1 MIRGFSKLTGFYCL
15 NCHYKCCASEYDL
28 PLFQDEKNNIC
39 EKYSY
44 LLPYFQRKNSLFFL
58 KRGDGCPF
66 LTPEGKCSLHHTSY
80 KPLTCQTYPL
90 IFWKVDRDNLLVWVN
105 PCRGNSFH
113 WVAEQEYRIKNKDI
127 EDLIAKTSNRYNSY
141 WGEEIDHNNPFQ
153 KIKRERIDQELEF
166 QRKMRPRLLMNSL
179 ELTSRT
185 FKDRNID
192 FLIESF
198 FSESNHINEMHSDQ
212 ILESVFEWLCWSPI
226 GLQLSFLNSKFV
238 FSLASLYL
246 NLIGFTEFR
255 KITNLSYSSRLAQN
269 YGSLLARA
277 VLPEFWNHLY
287 SHSPYKQLKRLFK
300 LISAILSGDT
310 SQEKLNQRKL
320 EK

>member
-1 MIRGFSKLTGFYCL
+1 MIRGFSKLIGYNCL

-44 LLPYFQRKNSLFFL
+44 LLPYFQSKNSQFFL

-66 LTPEGKCSLHHTSY
+66 LTLEGKCILHHTSY

-90 IFWKVDRDNLLVWVN
+90 IFYKIDQKNLLIWIN
-105 PCRGNSFH
+105 PCRGNSFD
-113 WVAEQEYRIKNKDI
+113 WVADQKYHIKNKDI
-127 EDLIAKTSNRYNSY
+127 EDLIAKISNRYNNY
-141 WGEEIDHNNPFQ
+141 WGEEIDYNNPFQ
-153 KIKRERIDQELEF
+153 KIKRERIDQEIEF
-166 QRKMRPRLLMNSL
+166 QRQMKPQLLMNSL
-179 ELTSRT
+179 ELTSKT

-192 FLIESF
+192 FLIENF
-198 FSESNHINEMHSDQ
+198 NSELNNEKEVYSYQ

-226 GLQLSFLNSKFV
+226 GLQLSFLNSKFI

-246 NLIGFTEFR
+246 YLIGFVELN
-255 KITNLSYSSRLAQN
+255 KSTNLSYDSRLAQN
-269 YGSLLARA
+269 YGSLLARSI
-277 VLPEFWNHLY
+277 LPEFWGHFY
-287 SHSPYKQLKRLFK
+287 SHSTDEKLKRLFK
-300 LISAILSGDT
+300 LISAILSGDA
-310 SQEKLNQRKL
+310 SQEKLNQGKL